1 MKVCYFGTYDVEQS
15 RNNVIIQGLR
25 QNGVE
30 VVECHVR
37 LWRNTADKIRSAR
50 RGLLNP
56 GLLGRV
62 LTSYLRLIRRYAKIG
77 DYDVMV
83 VGYAGHFDLF
93 LARLLTSFSRK
104 PLVFDALLSLTETV
118 VEDRGLAP
126 RGSPLARLVYLVD
139 RCSCRLADLVLLDT
153 EAHIRHFHH
162 DLGVRL
168 DKLRQVPVGADAIY
182 CSAALQQRNMGQ
194 IGNLPYSRGPS
205 PVGEGGPFRVVYFGQ
220 YIPLHGVNYIVEAAK
235 ILEDDPDIR
244 FELVGDGQTYEE
256 ASSLAERLQ
265 VKNVTFH
272 HTWLSPEELIAQH
285 IIPADVCLG
294 AFGDS
299 PKARRVVPIKVFV
312 ALAMG
317 KAVITGDSPAAREM
331 LTQGRDAIL
340 CEMANPRALARAI
353 LLLKNNR
360 LLRERIA
367 RQGYLSFQNKFSAQV
382 IGATVESYLTEVIS
396 ANVKRET

>member
-30 VVECHVR
+30 VLECHAK
-37 LWRNTADKIRSAR
+37 LWYNTADKIRSV
-50 RGLLNP
+50 RGGIFNP
-56 GLLGRV
+56 GLLGRA
-62 LTSYLRLIRRYAKIG
+62 LGSYVRLIRRYARIG

-93 LARLLTSFSRK
+93 LAKLLTSFARK

-118 VEDRGLAP
+118 VEDRGLAH
-126 RGSPLARLVYLVD
+126 RGSLLARLVYLVD
-139 RCSCRLADLVLLDT
+139 KYSCRLADLVLLDT
-153 EAHIRHFHH
+153 EAHVRHFQR
-162 DLGVRL
+162 DLGVRP
-168 DKLRQVPVGADAIY
+168 DKLRWVPVGADKVY
-182 CSAALQQRNMGQ
+182 CQE
-194 IGNLPYSRGPS
+194 PS
-205 PVGEGGPFRVVYFGQ
+205 PVGESDPFRVVYFGQ

-235 ILEDDPDIR
+235 ILEEHPDIR

-256 ASSLAERLQ
+256 AFSLAERLQ
-265 VKNVTFH
+265 VQNVTFH
-272 HTWLSPEELIAQH
+272 HTWLSPEELIAGH

-317 KAVITGDSPAAREM
+317 KPVITGDSPAAREV
-331 LTQGRDAIL
+331 LSHGRDAIL
-340 CEMANPRALARAI
+340 CEMANPRALAQAI
-353 LLLKNNR
+353 LFLKRNR
-360 LLRERIA
+360 SLREKIA
-367 RQGYLSFQNKFSAQV
+367 EEGYLSFQNKFSSRV
-382 IGATVESYLTEVIS
+382 IGATVKDYLTEVID
-396 ANVKRET
+396 ANAKRKT